1 MSIFF
6 VEKDGNKCCL
16 FTSNKL
22 TTKIGQEEMGMFPKR
37 KYSLQ
42 KKLYKS
48 FALFSKG
55 KDAFDFFFSFLL
67 KMLRYGLNKVQ
78 VLRIRCVTG
87 NHTECWSLYPSLYL
101 ISISVCCSSTL
112 YAATTLVLSHLA
124 NTFGSI
130 FF

>member
-1 MSIFF
+1 MSIFL
-6 VEKDGNKCCL
+6 VEKEGNKRGL

-22 TTKIGQEEMGMFPKR
+22 TTKIGQEKMGMFPKR

-78 VLRIRCVTG
+78 VLRIRCVTR
-87 NHTECWSLYPSLYL
+87 NHTECWSLLSFFVFDFYFSLL
-101 ISISVCCSSTL
+101 FLHSLCCNNLGAVTL
-112 YAATTLVLSHLA
+112 
-124 NTFGSI
+124 G
-130 FF
+130 